1 MELGIGFDANMSGL
15 KNFKGTDRRFEKKGM
30 IGGVTVID
38 DYAHHPQEIAATL
51 AAAKNY
57 PHREIWCVFQ
67 PHTYTRTKA
76 LMEDFAKAG
85 TLAEKI
91 AALGTDTHYFP
102 SFDAIETFLLEN
114 CVNGDLL
121 ITMGAGDIVK
131 VGEKL
136 LGQ

>member
-1 MELGIGFDANMSGL
+1 MSARTTWSAVDNAFAKSSISALVLADIYAARETDNLGISS
-15 KNFKGTDRRFEKKGM
+15 
-30 IGGVTVID
+30 
-38 DYAHHPQEIAATL
+38 
-51 AAAKNY
+51 
-57 PHREIWCVFQ
+57 
-67 PHTYTRTKA
+67 
-76 LMEDFAKAG
+76 G